1 MSGQGAM
8 IGAAVGATYNAAR
21 GKDPLKGAMIGAAIG
36 GTGGAMGIPGLASTT
51 TAAGTAT
58 GTAAGTAAGTGL
70 GMAGTATGTGT
81 TIAGTG
87 SALTGAGASTAAN
100 TAFMNPAGVSAGT
113 NTLMGASQ
121 ATPVATTAAEANLST
136 LLEQGLSPDLA
147 LDAANYAGTTGG
159 YTGLGMAGNP
169 AANMTFLDKLG
180 AGASAVG
187 QYAQQNPVLTQMAMQ
202 TGQSLLQQRE
212 PQLQSPGLLRGNPS
226 QVAAPQYQ
234 VGIPKV
240 SLI

>member
-1 MSGQGAM
+1 MN
-8 IGAAVGATYNAAR
+8 T
-21 GKDPLKGAMIGAAIG
+21 
-36 GTGGAMGIPGLASTT
+36 
-51 TAAGTAT
+51 
-58 GTAAGTAAGTGL
+58 
-70 GMAGTATGTGT
+70 
-81 TIAGTG
+81 
-87 SALTGAGASTAAN
+87 ASTAAN
-100 TAFMNPAGVSAGT
+100 TAFMNPAGVNAGT

-121 ATPVATTAAEANLST
+121 ATPVATTAAPANLST

-147 LDAANYAGTTGG
+147 LDAANAAGTTGG
-159 YTGLGMAGNP
+159 YTGYGMAGNP
-169 AANMTFLDKLG
+169 AANMSLLDKLG
-180 AGASAVG
+180 AGANAVG

-212 PQLQSPGLLRGNPS
+212 PQLQSPGLMRGSPS